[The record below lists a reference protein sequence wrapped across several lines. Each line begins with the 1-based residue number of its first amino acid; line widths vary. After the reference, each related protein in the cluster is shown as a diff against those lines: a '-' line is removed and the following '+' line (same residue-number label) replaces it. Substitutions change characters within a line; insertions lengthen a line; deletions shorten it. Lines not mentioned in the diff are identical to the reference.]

1 MKYNTFFKI
10 VYNKKI
16 KSIMKNLVYI
26 YFAIIICLSRSAV
39 SQDTFSIVAVDPLT
53 GEVGSAGASCISGSI
68 ILSDVHPGHGVIHT
82 QASYLSSNQSYA
94 RSLMDLG
101 LSPQQIIDSLVAHDA
116 QNNPTVRQY
125 GIVDLIGGGRT
136 AAYTGVNCINYKN
149 HILGSTYSIQG
160 NILLGQQILD
170 SMKTRFLRE
179 EGTLADK
186 LMASLQGAKV
196 IGADTRCT
204 GRNTSSIS
212 AFLRVGR
219 PGDTTGSLYIHLN
232 VNNTPSGRDP
242 IDSLQILYNNFIT
255 GVKII
260 SAEIPESFIL
270 EQNYPNPFNPM
281 TKIRFSLHEI
291 NRGEKLFTELRIFDI
306 SGKEVDMLV
315 NEKLGSGK
323 YEVGWIAENYPSGVY
338 YYRLTVGSSEGN
350 DLKYSETKRMVL
362 IK

>member
-1 MKYNTFFKI
+1 MKI
-10 VYNKKI
+10 LI
-16 KSIMKNLVYI
+16 YI
-26 YFAIIICLSRSAV
+26 YFAIIICFYGSAI
-39 SQDTFSIVAVDPLT
+39 SQDTFSIVAVDPIT
-53 GEVGSAGASCISGSI
+53 GEVGSAGASCVAGSI

-94 RSLMDLG
+94 RTLMDLG

-116 QNNPTVRQY
+116 QNNPSIRQY

-149 HILGSTYSIQG
+149 HILGPTYSIQG

-170 SMKTRFLRE
+170 SMKSRFLRE
-179 EGTLADK
+179 NGTLADK

-232 VNNTPSGRDP
+232 VNNTPTGRDP

-260 SAEIPESFIL
+260 SAEIPEHYIL
-270 EQNYPNPFNPM
+270 EQNYPNPFNPV
-281 TKIRFSLHEI
+281 TKIRFSLHET
-291 NRGEKLFTELRIFDI
+291 NRGEKLLTELKIFDI
-306 SGKEVDMLV
+306 SGKEVAILV

-323 YEVGWIAENYPSGVY
+323 YEVGWIAKDFPSGVY
-338 YYRLTVGSSEGN
+338 YYRMTVRGGGAN
-350 DLKYSETKRMVL
+350 DVRYSGAKRMVL
-362 IK
+362 LK